1 TRIPACST
9 SFPYT
14 TLFRSMMEEARRQS
28 DIAWEKAKV
37 IIEQE
42 AKQGKPYIPWAGRPT
57 DLPQAEIPAFPGAE
71 GGGAYSFGGRGGKR
85 SEEHTSELQSREK
98 LVCR

>member
-1 TRIPACST
+1 MKIKFLSLLTLVVLTIVANFAHAQYPKIPADVQKASDD
-9 SFPYT
+9 
-14 TLFRSMMEEARRQS
+14 MMAEARKLS

-57 DLPQAEIPAFPGAE
+57 DLPQSELLAFPGAE
-71 GGGAYSFGGRGGKR
+71 GGGAYSF
-85 SEEHTSELQSREK
+85 T
-98 LVCR
+98 